1 MQAGKTELP
10 MNVIDVKS
18 YDPAHAGRK
27 PVPDRIDPDEL
38 LRSLL
43 E

>member
-27 PVPDRIDPDEL
+27 PVPPSMSDDEL